1 MLPFEEKFKDA
12 LIGFAAVCGGGW
24 HGLVATDDCE
34 WCLRG
39 YCERGAGG
47 AGKMG
52 IRRTLLAALE
62 LPCLTLTR
70 QSFGF

>member
-1 MLPFEEKFKDA
+1 MAWAGRYGKLHMVSMW
-12 LIGFAAVCGGGW
+12 L
-24 HGLVATDDCE
+24 
-34 WCLRG
+34 LR
-39 YCERGAGG
+39 GG